1 MREYLPIL
9 IVGAIVGVL
18 SVIFLIAYITM
29 KDKKEAIGFDRN
41 MKDGEI
47 ARRLLQYAKPHV
59 ASFAISGVIM
69 LAVCIAVSILSGLAV
84 FRLTKSS
91 AVVERIKVE

>member
-29 KDKKEAIGFDRN
+29 KDKKEAIGFDRH

-47 ARRLLQYAKPHV
+47 IRRLSKYAPNRR
-59 ASFAISGVIM
+59 ISG
-69 LAVCIAVSILSGLAV
+69 LLWRKYELL
-84 FRLTKSS
+84 R
-91 AVVERIKVE
+91 R

>member
-29 KDKKEAIGFDRN
+29 RVRA
-41 MKDGEI
+41 
-47 ARRLLQYAKPHV
+47 
-59 ASFAISGVIM
+59 
-69 LAVCIAVSILSGLAV
+69 
-84 FRLTKSS
+84 
-91 AVVERIKVE
+91 